1 MSAFAATK
9 SDNSGK
15 DVMPFSIASKSS
27 KNQASPKKELAPE
40 IEERDEEDLTDQKSE
55 KNFAELEAAKHEAK
69 QAKEETVKAKE

>member
-27 KNQASPKKELAPE
+27 KKQASPKKELAPE

-55 KNFAELEAAKHEAK
+55 SELEAAKHEAK